1 MGILHERP
9 VVSPGLSKLL
19 GAQPGDHLVE
29 HPGEMAGQAQQLGA
43 DIVALE
49 EVRTVSSEWQL
60 GGRNADLAVSAKGHA
75 ISIRVSGLNPA
86 EVGGSET
93 TRQRCYGGSLPSGSM
108 WYYLLV
114 R

>member
-29 HPGEMAGQAQQLGA
+29 HPREMAGQAQKLRS

-49 EVRTVSSEWQL
+49 EVRTVGLEWHL
-60 GGRNADLAVSAKGHA
+60 GRENADFAMSAKGHA
-75 ISIRVSGLNPA
+75 IS
-86 EVGGSET
+86 T
-93 TRQRCYGGSLPSGSM
+93 
-108 WYYLLV
+108 
-114 R
+114 